1 MPNRS
6 KNQGGSKMK
15 MILVLMTIGLAVLAV
30 FPLVAAPIQRL
41 STNAASWRVTG
52 WSGATSG
59 TVPIAA
65 SILIVGLMIRTW
77 RHPQ

>member
-1 MPNRS
+1 
-6 KNQGGSKMK
+6 MK

-41 STNAASWRVTG
+41 STNAAWRVTG